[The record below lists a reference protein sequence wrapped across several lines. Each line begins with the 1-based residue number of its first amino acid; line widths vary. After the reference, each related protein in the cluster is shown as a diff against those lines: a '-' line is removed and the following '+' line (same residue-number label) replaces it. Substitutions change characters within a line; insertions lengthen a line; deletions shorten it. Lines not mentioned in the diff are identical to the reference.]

1 MTCFMRE
8 SDYFQ
13 VPDLKTLLGIAL
25 YAVVLPY
32 INLEPPGSLPSP
44 HHPQPWGRL
53 PKQMFLVTALL
64 HIWSL
69 AFPQRWGWETVEKN
83 RGSSSPGS
91 SSPLGGPCN
100 GWGN

>member
-1 MTCFMRE
+1 MTCFMGE

-44 HHPQPWGRL
+44 ITL
-53 PKQMFLVTALL
+53 
-64 HIWSL
+64 
-69 AFPQRWGWETVEKN
+69 
-83 RGSSSPGS
+83 SPGAGFPNRCS
-91 SSPLGGPCN
+91 LSQHCSTSGAWHSHRDGG
-100 GWGN
+100 GRR